1 MIRLPPR
8 STRTD
13 TRLPYT
19 TLFRSWEVPLPKL
32 YPDTIPFTTG
42 GSYPP
47 PLDAPV
53 AGRVVRNLSTP
64 AGATDWVANHVTMP
78 PGGWSSQRHWH
89 EAEDEIV
96 VMQIGRAP
104 CRERVSQ
111 NV

>member
-32 YPDTIPFTTG
+32 DPDTIPFTTG

-64 AGATDWVANHVTMP
+64 AGATDW
-78 PGGWSSQRHWH
+78 
-89 EAEDEIV
+89 E
-96 VMQIGRAP
+96 IGRATSELQSLMRISYAVF
-104 CRERVSQ
+104 CLKKKK
-111 NV
+111 NILHIH

>member
-32 YPDTIPFTTG
+32 DPDTIPFTTG

-89 EAEDEIV
+89 EGE
-96 VMQIGRAP
+96 IGRAS
-104 CRERVSQ
+104 CWGRVCQ
-111 NV
+111 YL